1 MAEHRVLFA
10 VQDNVCFIKLVGEAT
25 YAKTA
30 GFDAFINDLFAHEHI
45 RDVLVDLSDTTYID
59 STNLGELTKISAYLR
74 QQNCRRPTL
83 LSTREEI
90 SSIITGLGL
99 DRVFLLVEEL
109 ELPDVELHEIPE
121 VEMDDRRNAQRILD
135 AHRTLMSVNEKTGR
149 IFRSV
154 VDAFEQDLENR
165 DKKDP
170 GDSGE

>member
-1 MAEHRVLFA
+1 MAEHKVLFA
-10 VQDNVCFIKLVGEAT
+10 IEDDVCFIKLVGEAT

-30 GFDAFINDLFAHEHI
+30 GFDAFINDLFHHREI

-59 STNLGELTKISAYLR
+59 STNLGELTKISSFLR
-74 QQNCRRPTL
+74 QRNCHRPTL

-99 DRVFLLVEEL
+99 DRVFLLVEEV
-109 ELPDVELHEIPE
+109 ELPDVEMQEIPE

-154 VDAFEQDLENR
+154 VDAFEKDLEEC
-165 DKKDP
+165 D
-170 GDSGE
+170 DSRSDCDG